1 MKAQVNKIITELGLV
16 RTETVYYDKT
26 DEYLYLGTEY
36 FILQLSL
43 EDYESITQKAKDK
56 LAKILD
62 EKGEERE
69 GVYWM
74 AFDDMKELTYTNFLI
89 RIKGKDLAIYDK
101 DGEYSHLDQAITLDI
116 EPDEFKT
123 YSQLAIVASISDTSN
138 FAAIAFIA
146 EEVDEMIDD
155 SPYFKSEE

>member
-26 DEYLYLGTEY
+26 DKFLYLGTEH

-43 EDYESITQKAKDK
+43 EDYESIDQKAKDRLSK
-56 LAKILD
+56 VIG
-62 EKGEERE
+62 EKGKERV
-69 GVYWM
+69 GVYHM
-74 AFDDMKELTYTNFLI
+74 AFEDLKNITYTKFLV
-89 RIKGKDLAIYDK
+89 RANGKSLAIYDK
-101 DGEYSHLDQAITLDI
+101 DGEYIYLDQAITIDI
-116 EPDEFKT
+116 EPDKFKA
-123 YSQLAIVASISDTSN
+123 YSKLAIVAGISKTSN

-146 EEVDEMIDD
+146 EEVDEIIKE